1 MPEGFDLKE
10 FIEQGAKIV
19 AIFVFLVLPVIRSI
33 REARRQ
39 AAEKQ
44 AKGSAPQ
51 EAEPEAPTELDGR
64 QAWEA
69 LLRGE
74 TAEAPPPAPPPVPSP
89 TSVGES
95 RVPKPVPLFD
105 LQQHAPKMASAD
117 NLELERRSD
126 EEGVAEA
133 EITRRERE
141 AVLSEH
147 EGGRLER
154 EAEHF
159 EEDFARRQRTAT
171 SALSVEPATADAAPA
186 GGAQLSTAAAFHPAA
201 VRRKRWA
208 RRADVRA
215 AFVASEV
222 LGAPLALRR
231 ESHLP
236 H

>member
-1 MPEGFDLKE
+1 MPEGFDLQA
-10 FIEQGAKIV
+10 FIEQGAKIL
-19 AIFVFLVLPVIRSI
+19 AIFIFLVLPVIRSI

-44 AKGSAPQ
+44 ARGSAPQ
-51 EAEPEAPTELDGR
+51 ASEPEETPELDGR
-64 QAWEA
+64 KAWEE

-74 TAEAPPPAPPPVPSP
+74 TVEVAPPPVPP
-89 TSVGES
+89 PIPQPRLVGES

-105 LQQHAPKMASAD
+105 LEQHAPKMASAD

-126 EEGVAEA
+126 EEGVAQA

-141 AVLSEH
+141 AVVSEG
-147 EGGRLER
+147 EGARFER
-154 EAEHF
+154 EAEQF

-171 SALSVEPATADAAPA
+171 SALNVEPGTTERTHLP
-186 GGAQLSTAAAFHPAA
+186 TAAAFHPAA

-208 RRADVRA
+208 RRAEVRA